1 MPFVAISGMLAGIL
15 AIVAGII
22 ILIWP
27 HIISYIIA
35 VWLIIAGVLA
45 VIAAWPK

>member
-1 MPFVAISGMLAGIL
+1 MPSLGIIASVLAVI
-15 AIVAGII
+15 AGII

-35 VWLIIAGVLA
+35 IYLIVIGIIGIINYVL
-45 VIAAWPK
+45 